1 MFDLDG
7 TLYRT
12 EMSFVPAVHAAFA
25 ARGLRA
31 PEPDDV
37 TRLIG
42 QPHASFESWLRDY
55 RNPEVAASLAREID
69 IREQNNIDHLRRLFE
84 GIREALADIA
94 KNAESLAVCSN
105 GEFRYVEQVLVS
117 QQLRALFHDVRAR
130 RPGDGTKADLVG
142 DVLRRVAARPAVV
155 VGDRQEDIEA
165 AHAHA
170 VPAIAVTYGY
180 GSTDELV
187 AADIFVGRPSD
198 LPEAIERLLGQRTHL

>member
-7 TLYRT
+7 TLRRT
-12 EMSFVPAVHAAFA
+12 ETSFVPAVHAAFA
-25 ARGLRA
+25 ARGLRT
-31 PEPDDV
+31 PERDDV

-42 QPHASFESWLRDY
+42 QPHASFESWLRDCTD
-55 RNPEVAASLAREID
+55 PEVSASLAREID
-69 IREQNNIDHLRRLFE
+69 VREQNNTDDLGRLFE
-84 GIREALADIA
+84 GVREALEDIA

-105 GEFRYVEQVLVS
+105 GEFHYVEQVLVS
-117 QQLRALFHDVRAR
+117 QHLRALFHDVRAR
-130 RPGDGTKADLVG
+130 RPGDGTKADLVS
-142 DVLRRVAARPAVV
+142 DVLRGGAPCPAVV

-165 AHAHA
+165 THAHA

-187 AADIFVGRPSD
+187 AADIFVRRPSD

>member
-12 EMSFVPAVHAAFA
+12 ETSFIPAVQAAFV
-25 ARGLRA
+25 ARELRA

-42 QPHASFESWLRDY
+42 QPHASFESWLRKHVD
-55 RNPEVAASLAREID
+55 PKVAASLAHEID
-69 IREQNNIDHLRRLFE
+69 VRELNNVDHVGRLLE
-84 GIREALADIA
+84 GVRDALKTVAGI
-94 KNAESLAVCSN
+94 AESLAVCSN
-105 GEFRYVEQVLVS
+105 GESSYVEQVLVS
-117 QQLRALFHDVRAR
+117 QQLRALFLHVRAR

-155 VGDRQEDIEA
+155 VGDRGDDVEA

-170 VPAIAVTYGY
+170 LPAIAVTYGY
-180 GSTDELV
+180 GRMDELI
-187 AADIFVGRPSD
+187 AADAFVDHPSN
-198 LPEAIERLLGQRTHL
+198 LPEAIETFLGQ